1 MANTYEELMAK
12 SRELHAA
19 GDIDG
24 ARRLAKIAIGRRQS
38 PEMTAGLQ
46 ELSAL
51 SQNPQM
57 PPQNTVAGTVKQF
70 GAGSQS
76 GIAAGLGFPVDAVTS
91 AMNGVGQFTGMWN
104 PIENPIGGSASL
116 SNLMEPFRAGIPEPQ
131 TATERGARRIGQ
143 EVGASAAM
151 FPAAFASSAVRAAP
165 ALSAAVESV
174 SAIGSGTG
182 GAVANELAPGS
193 ATADII
199 GSMMGGLPTGRAASR
214 IAGLIGSKNTVINGM
229 DDQRQR
235 AADAYGAVRADQR
248 ILPQDGVDNMALG
261 ISGKMDAE
269 RMYPPVHPGSSNIHD
284 LILRDSS
291 TPMRIEDV
299 ENLRRMTTQGL
310 PATAAPADRR
320 LAGLMKDD
328 ITSYLDGLNDPVA
341 NGLKDGR
348 DAHRRVSAA
357 QAVADAS
364 TKASRRAA
372 RTGSGGNEINALRQ
386 NLSSIIDN
394 PRKAASF
401 TASERSAIDDI
412 VRGTTE
418 QNAMRRASRFA
429 PSSGGLSA
437 MMGIGGAMAAPQAA
451 LPIMAITEA
460 AKYLGERSTRK
471 SIAELLQSLAPDKIT
486 KVGDEGIGGI
496 LRAMLA
502 ARTVARQ

>member
-1 MANTYEELMAK
+1 
-12 SRELHAA
+12 
-19 GDIDG
+19 
-24 ARRLAKIAIGRRQS
+24 
-38 PEMTAGLQ
+38 
-46 ELSAL
+46 
-51 SQNPQM
+51 
-57 PPQNTVAGTVKQF
+57 
-70 GAGSQS
+70 
-76 GIAAGLGFPVDAVTS
+76 
-91 AMNGVGQFTGMWN
+91 
-104 PIENPIGGSASL
+104 
-116 SNLMEPFRAGIPEPQ
+116 
-131 TATERGARRIGQ
+131 
-143 EVGASAAM
+143 
-151 FPAAFASSAVRAAP
+151 
-165 ALSAAVESV
+165 
-174 SAIGSGTG
+174 
-182 GAVANELAPGS
+182 
-193 ATADII
+193 
-199 GSMMGGLPTGRAASR
+199 
-214 IAGLIGSKNTVINGM
+214 
-229 DDQRQR
+229 
-235 AADAYGAVRADQR
+235 
-248 ILPQDGVDNMALG
+248 
-261 ISGKMDAE
+261 
-269 RMYPPVHPGSSNIHD
+269 
-284 LILRDSS
+284 
-291 TPMRIEDV
+291 MRIEDV